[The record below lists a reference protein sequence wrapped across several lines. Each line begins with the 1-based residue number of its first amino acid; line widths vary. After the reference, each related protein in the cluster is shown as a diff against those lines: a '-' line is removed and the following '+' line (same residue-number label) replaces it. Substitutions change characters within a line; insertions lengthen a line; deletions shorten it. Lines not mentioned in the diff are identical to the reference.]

1 MVKAIKN
8 YRLCC
13 LNMDLSLSPWGG
25 VNKHP
30 LYIRRNSVEASGGWG
45 MPPSGQHSGTGVG
58 ISLLWKYEA
67 AEIDFWVRHMDR
79 KRLAFPAYVFYSVK
93 EYFLFVV
100 KGWDINRC
108 PSIPISIK
116 SDSVKL
122 KGLWI
127 LLALYYSK
135 TRRSF
140 WCAILLNLATRHP
153 SRRAQ
158 TCANCNGKC

>member
-13 LNMDLSLSPWGG
+13 LNTDLSLSLWGG
-25 VNKHP
+25 VNKRP
-30 LYIRRNSVEASGGWG
+30 LYICRASVESSRGQG
-45 MPPSGQHSGTGVG
+45 MPPSGQLSGTGVG
-58 ISLLWKYEA
+58 ISLLWKYQA
-67 AEIDFWVRHMDR
+67 GTDFWVRHVDG

-93 EYFLFVV
+93 GCFLFIV
-100 KGWDINRC
+100 KGQNINRC

-135 TRRSF
+135 RRSF